1 VKYLYIIIFLL
12 IQSFLFSNNTLD
24 FINNLEKKYEIKIID
39 TIKSLYPNKK
49 YDVKVLINLIDKT
62 KNIDNNRNNSHYKI
76 IVNVFIEYN
85 YEFVYNEK
93 GLNVLNSNGTRKRN
107 IIDLNQNEIN
117 KIENCI
123 KNLIDYR
130 KENDSILVQSFI
142 FNRDEDFLT
151 EDTQWKRKEK
161 TTLVLFSFLVSI
173 ISLIF
178 FTLIAKVVI
187 NEIKRRKKIISQN
200 NLKNLK

>member
-1 VKYLYIIIFLL
+1 MKYLYIIIFLL

-187 NEIKRRKKIISQN
+187 NEIKIRKKIISQN

>member
-117 KIENCI
+117 KIEN
-123 KNLIDYR
+123 NFFDLFY
-130 KENDSILVQSFI
+130 
-142 FNRDEDFLT
+142 FNSKSSN
-151 EDTQWKRKEK
+151 Q
-161 TTLVLFSFLVSI
+161 
-173 ISLIF
+173 
-178 FTLIAKVVI
+178 
-187 NEIKRRKKIISQN
+187 
-200 NLKNLK
+200 

>member
-1 VKYLYIIIFLL
+1 M
-12 IQSFLFSNNTLD
+12 
-24 FINNLEKKYEIKIID
+24 
-39 TIKSLYPNKK
+39 
-49 YDVKVLINLIDKT
+49 
-62 KNIDNNRNNSHYKI
+62 
-76 IVNVFIEYN
+76 FIEYN

-187 NEIKRRKKIISQN
+187 NEIKIRKKIISQN